1 MLEWDSEWS
10 GRNGIQVIVEVSE
23 RAANANSTNIEGKI
37 YCLHSQK
44 WVNLECSHLSVICF

>member
-23 RAANANSTNIEGKI
+23 RASNATSTQIEGKI
-37 YCLHSQK
+37 KIQLFSTFFLFLLK
-44 WVNLECSHLSVICF
+44 V